1 MAGKNPTMRA
11 SMTRRQA
18 LARGAALGLTVPAL
32 AGLNATGAFAGP
44 RPAPGSLSRS
54 AQEVTNLKFYHDKSP
69 WQDYFTEMSALA
81 EEQIQIAFEPVPY
94 SDTTSFQQVINSSI
108 TTSDAPDIFTWWSGY
123 RMEDM
128 YKSGNLLDVS
138 DVWQE
143 AIAAGNLPESLA
155 AAFTFDGKQYGVP
168 QSASYWVVY
177 YNKAVFADNGL
188 SVPTTWDEMMAAAET
203 LKGAGVIPFYQTIDG
218 RWPAFIWWEE
228 FLIRQDPQFY
238 IDLCEGRAKYT
249 DPTAV
254 QALEIW
260 KGMIDNEYFTEV
272 DIPMDENIVAMFQ
285 AGEVA
290 MIPLGTWFQQQFIA
304 AEMVPGEDYDAFI
317 MPNVNP
323 DLGKNVAI
331 VEAGSLCI
339 PANPPNVEA
348 SRTLAA
354 WWESVEGHSA
364 WTALLGDAGANPLV
378 QHENPVLTSVVNIL
392 NEGSYELI
400 QRYWEA
406 TPPAIVENAV
416 DELSR
421 FMLNPDE
428 AQSVLEAIQ
437 QIADEVWASRETA

>member
-1 MAGKNPTMRA
+1 MADKNPTPRA

-18 LARGAALGLTVPAL
+18 LTRAAALGLTVPAL
-32 AGLNATGAFAGP
+32 AGLNASGAFAAP
-44 RPAPGSLSRS
+44 RPSANGLSSRF
-54 AQEVTNLKFYHDKSP
+54 QDVTNLKFYHDKSP
-69 WQDYFTEMSALA
+69 WQDYFVEMSALA
-81 EEQIQIAFEPVPY
+81 EEQIQIAWEPIPY
-94 SDTTSFQQVINSSI
+94 SDTTSYQQVINSSI
-108 TTSDAPDIFTWWSGY
+108 STSDAPDIFTWWSGY

-138 DVWQE
+138 DIWQAAIE
-143 AIAAGNLPESLA
+143 AGDLPESLS

-168 QSASYWVVY
+168 QSASYWVMY
-177 YNKAVFADNGL
+177 YNKQVFADNGL
-188 SVPTTWDEMMAAAET
+188 EVPTTWDEMMSHAET

-238 IDLCEGRAKYT
+238 VDLCEGRAKYT

-254 QALEIW
+254 QALEVW

-272 DIPMDENIVAMFQ
+272 DIPMDENVVAMFQ

-290 MIPLGTWFQQQFIA
+290 MIPLGTWFQQMFIA
-304 AEMVPGEDYDAFI
+304 AAMVPGEDYDAFI

-323 DLGKNVAI
+323 ELGRNVAI

-339 PANPPNVEA
+339 PASPPNVEA
-348 SRTLAA
+348 SRALAA
-354 WWESVEGHSA
+354 WWETPEAHSA
-364 WTALLGDAGANPLV
+364 WTALLGDAGANPKV
-378 QHENPVLTSVVNIL
+378 QHENPVLNNVVTTL
-392 NEGSYELI
+392 SDGSYELI

-416 DELSR
+416 DELAR
-421 FMLNPDE
+421 FMLNPGE
-428 AQSVLEAIQ
+428 GQSVLEAIQ
-437 QIADEVWASRETA
+437 QIADEEWARRETA